1 MHEIGHSIGL
11 FHEQSRPDRDQYV
24 TILLQNVRS
33 CKYILF
39 LLLFH
44 RLIHLSLI
52 FLWSLTS
59 FSWRVSQWKCRNYFM
74 ALESCFHN
82 IKRFK
87 LMAFKLVNR
96 ENVSENY
103 VYYSIISLLFSS
115 AIKQADTTS
124 TSLQQ
129 VVLIHVVHL
138 MIMTA
143 WCIMDQDF
151 SRPMEYTQSKLKTHK
166 INDVSVAEVDSVKLI
181 LFKSIRCTIVK
192 ASQHFL
198 LSQPHQVSY
207 LFLLLDLWPSGY
219 EVMSFGSK
227 GLELDPS
234 LCHRC

>member
-1 MHEIGHSIGL
+1 
-11 FHEQSRPDRDQYV
+11 
-24 TILLQNVRS
+24 
-33 CKYILF
+33 
-39 LLLFH
+39 
-44 RLIHLSLI
+44 
-52 FLWSLTS
+52 
-59 FSWRVSQWKCRNYFM
+59 M

-96 ENVSENY
+96 QNVSENY
-103 VYYSIISLLFSS
+103 VYYSIISLIFSS
-115 AIKQADTTS
+115 TMKQADTTS
-124 TSLQQ
+124 ISLQQ

-151 SRPMEYTQSKLKTHK
+151 SRPMENTQSKLKTHK

-207 LFLLLDLWPSGY
+207 LFLLLDLWLSGY

-234 LCHRC
+234 LFHRC